1 MNSLPKILSVTLLAS
16 LLLFVSPISFAKKN
30 NIGVAAIVKDAHII
44 GKGAFETGDTLEEG
58 DELRTGVKGNVTI
71 LLNDESMLMIGSNT
85 RARFDVYE
93 ENNNRPG
100 RSIIRIIQGS
110 FRYFPGN
117 ILASGG
123 SQFIAVG
130 EKLLGKAA
138 SSNVKKDPTS
148 DIAPTLI
155 LKNKAGAAQALNK
168 NRTIREFPTIGTGG
182 LSRFAT
188 NGLSGHV
195 SEKSVQFTG
204 EADVFNSTDSG
215 LNFVGT
221 AKAFKETSI
230 VIGQESLPNEK
241 DFPGVGIPP
250 GLNVG
255 ITPELGGDL
264 PPGLG
269 GDIPPGLGG
278 DIPPGLGGDLPPGLG
293 GDLPPGLGGD
303 FPGGGN
309 GGGNPGNGNN

>member
-1 MNSLPKILSVTLLAS
+1 MNSLPKILSVILLAS
-16 LLLFVSPISFAKKN
+16 LLLCVSPLSFAKKN

-44 GKGAFETGDTLEEG
+44 GKGAFETGDTLDEG
-58 DELRTGVKGNVTI
+58 DELKTGVKGNVTI

-85 RARFDVYE
+85 HARFDVYE
-93 ENNNRPG
+93 ENNNKPG

-138 SSNVKKDPTS
+138 TPNVKNAPPSNIT
-148 DIAPTLI
+148 PTLR
-155 LKNKAGAAQALNK
+155 LKNKAGAAQALKK
-168 NRTIREFPTIGTGG
+168 NPPIREFPAIGTGG
-182 LSRFAT
+182 LSRFET

-204 EADVFNSTDSG
+204 EVDVFNSTDSG

-221 AKAFKETSI
+221 SKALNATSI
-230 VIGQESLPNEK
+230 VIGQESLPNGK
-241 DFPGVGIPP
+241 DFPEVGNP
-250 GLNVG
+250 
-255 ITPELGGDL
+255 GGDI
-264 PPGLG
+264 PSGLG
-269 GDIPPGLGG
+269 GNIPPGLGG
-278 DIPPGLGGDLPPGLG
+278 GGPPRQDFTPPGQDFTPPGQ
-293 GDLPPGLGGD
+293 DFTPPGQ
-303 FPGGGN
+303 GGN
-309 GGGNPGNGNN
+309 NPGQGGNN